1 MYDRDALLRQIAEA
15 LRKMRLYANT
25 SDAYDA
31 EELLRLIEPVVAAD
45 MRERAAK
52 AVDYCLFDVA
62 EDSELFM
69 AHRDYFAAM
78 VRALPIEDEKSPA
91 RHDRRRGS

>member
-45 MRERAAK
+45 VRERAAK
-52 AVDYCLFDVA
+52 AVDYCLCDVA
-62 EDSELFM
+62 EDVDLFM
-69 AHRDYFAAM
+69 AHRDFMAAA
-78 VRALPIEDEKSPA
+78 VRAMPLIS
-91 RHDRRRGS
+91 